1 VGHIEI
7 KKTPHKDLLTMKA
20 SIFSPHAS
28 RSTLPLINA
37 TTPQSQINLG
47 LKLKEFGQQLLLA
60 LIGNTEPR
68 IWMLTNSRGDIYWRI
83 YDPSAQTFFVF
94 NTEHEVR
101 IWIEQRYS
109 NPQ

>member
-1 VGHIEI
+1 
-7 KKTPHKDLLTMKA
+7 MKA

-28 RSTLPLINA
+28 RSTSPFITTA
-37 TTPQSQINLG
+37 TPKSPGKLA

-60 LIGNTEPR
+60 LIGNTEPK
-68 IWMLTNSRGDIYWRI
+68 IWTLTDSQGDIYWRV
-83 YDPSAQTFFVF
+83 YDPNTQTFFVF